1 MIKQLFVLVSIGL
14 AFSSAQA
21 NEVLKAYPNGDVSA
35 GQKLFTAKNPG
46 GSFESCVSC
55 HSDNLKGNGKHVK
68 TGREIKPLAPI
79 ANPERFTD
87 LAKVEKWF
95 KRNCNDVLTR
105 ECSAKEKADVI
116 AYLRSVK

>member
-35 GQKLFTAKNPG
+35 GQKLFTAKNLG

-55 HSDNLKGNGKHVK
+55 HSDNLKGNGKHAK